1 MSCSKGVCAQLQAI
15 LAIAHIQLAKPAEVF
30 LFIIFTSS
38 LRIESEAL
46 ALYLLRCDTDDR
58 LGAGCV
64 TGTRVSDDFH
74 RLDVVGMQ
82 TVQLA
87 LVSHLSSIDIDN
99 RLTASEY
106 LDAAILGRN
115 VRDAVEQVLHGSC
128 LLKYGSD
135 NGCRHS
141 AILQN
146 SLRQG

>member
-1 MSCSKGVCAQLQAI
+1 M
-15 LAIAHIQLAKPAEVF
+15 AKSTEVF
-30 LFIIFTSS
+30 LLIIFTSS
-38 LRIESEAL
+38 LRIESESF

-58 LGAGCV
+58 LGAGSV
-64 TGTRVSDDFH
+64 TSTRVSDDFH
-74 RLDVVGMQ
+74 RLDVIGMQ

-99 RLTASEY
+99 RLTATEY

-115 VRDAVEQVLHGSC
+115 VRDAVEQVLHCSC

-141 AILQN
+141 AILQD

>member
-1 MSCSKGVCAQLQAI
+1 M
-15 LAIAHIQLAKPAEVF
+15 AKSTEVF
-30 LFIIFTSS
+30 LLIIFTSS
-38 LRIESEAL
+38 LRIESETL
-46 ALYLLRCDTDDR
+46 ALYLLSCDTDDR
-58 LGAGCV
+58 LGAGSV

-115 VRDAVEQVLHGSC
+115 VRDAVEQVLHSTC

-141 AILQN
+141 AILQD